1 MADPYPLCSL
11 ENRVIPPKILP
22 PPPSSPTQAKNND
35 RSLTGTNFALGSY
48 QKFQPGFRDEK
59 RPKILGTSVS
69 VKNSSSFYPSN
80 RDKVFIWQIFP
91 ARLPISPVAKTEI
104 SGTESV
110 RPPIWTHRKGFLDK
124 AKSRKTGQPGQPSS
138 CEQALRDGPSK
149 IVNKGEKNL

>member
-11 ENRVIPPKILP
+11 ENRVIPPKIP
-22 PPPSSPTQAKNND
+22 PPPSSPTQATNND

-80 RDKVFIWQIFP
+80 RDEVFIWQIFP
-91 ARLPISPVAKTEI
+91 AHLPISLLQKPRSREPSQSALPYEHIEKDFWIRRNLEKRASQVNRAH
-104 SGTESV
+104 V
-110 RPPIWTHRKGFLDK
+110 NRP
-124 AKSRKTGQPGQPSS
+124 
-138 CEQALRDGPSK
+138 
-149 IVNKGEKNL
+149 